1 MTIRSSAWRACAAL
15 AALTLTAACAKKD
28 STNNGGDTGS
38 AAASTSAAGTA
49 PSTAPS
55 TAASG
60 MTQGQQQ
67 DVRNAIHDYR
77 LSDDNVNKVI
87 EVTQKMRA
95 LQTSNPQLA
104 AAMEQEHGDVN
115 DAKSIDEAAARL
127 EAIPPV
133 KAILSSAGLSARD
146 YLLTTF
152 TLMEAGAAYQFQKAG
167 KLPPNSEL
175 AKDVSPENLAY
186 VGSHQAQLRALE
198 KANGGSSGD
207 DE

>member
-115 DAKSIDEAAARL
+115 DTKSIDEAASRL
-127 EAIPPV
+127 DAIPPV
-133 KAILSSAGLSARD
+133 KAMLSSAGLSARD

-152 TLMEAGAAYQFQKAG
+152 TVMEAGAAYQIQKAG

-186 VGSHQAQLRALE
+186 IGSHQAQLQTLE
-198 KANGGSSGD
+198 KANRGSSDGS
-207 DE
+207 E